1 MNLYDIWDKYTIQ
14 IEISSIELFLTFNKT
29 VFEISYLF
37 PQKTPTL

>member
-37 PQKTPTL
+37 PPKTPTL

>member
-37 PQKTPTL
+37 PKKTPTL